1 MNITG
6 IVENLPDGKSVKII
20 AEAEKDVLDK
30 FIELLRAKEDPMIR
44 VLDID
49 VAFEPTTGEYEFFDI
64 MYGDFQQEAFE
75 RIGMAAIYL
84 KRLDAGQNKMLE
96 KQDGMLEKQDGMLE
110 KQDGVLEKQDGMLEK
125 QEQIIAEIH
134 GLDTSI
140 SNFHHDTVQ
149 RFDILDEKYGKI
161 AENMERA
168 IDAINR
174 TCDNTERDR
183 KDFQDAI
190 EKLTNAIIESRR
202 T

>member
-1 MNITG
+1 MDITG
-6 IVENLPDGKSVKII
+6 VVENLPDGKSVKII
-20 AEAEKDVLDK
+20 AEAEKDVLDN

-84 KRLDAGQNKMLE
+84 KRLDAGQNKM
-96 KQDGMLEKQDGMLE
+96 
-110 KQDGVLEKQDGMLEK
+110 LEKQDGMLEK